1 MGIARSGHSNGGKI
15 APTRADFPELRF
27 MILFKPFS
35 QRHPARIFA
44 EMTGLLLGIGL
55 LDYVTTYQMSF
66 FLFYGAPIFA
76 VSWYCG
82 KKSGVL
88 VALIAGIIWW
98 WADRQ
103 SGHPYLHDW
112 VEGYE
117 TAVRLGFFLFV
128 ALAASA
134 LRAKSDEADARI
146 ALLEHSQRLEHEI
159 VNISE
164 QERHRIGQDLHDGLC
179 QYLAALGCA
188 ATSLRDDLEKL
199 RLPDEAKAAGELAI
213 LLRDAVVQT
222 RDLARGL
229 VPVHLDEAGL
239 VLAMEGLA
247 QSVTRLQGINCTFE
261 SNGVTTNYED
271 QAAMH
276 FYRIAQEAINNATKH
291 GKARNIAIS
300 LDAKKD
306 LTTLRIADD
315 GAGISKAQPKKGG
328 MGLNI
333 MSYRARLTGGKL
345 SIRDAKG
352 GGTIVLCS
360 APSEQCKI
368 HEDAVA

>member
-1 MGIARSGHSNGGKI
+1 MSV
-15 APTRADFPELRF
+15 
-27 MILFKPFS
+27 FKPFS
-35 QRHPARIFA
+35 RQHPTQIVA
-44 EMTGLLLGIGL
+44 EMIGVLLGIGMI
-55 LDYVTTYQMSF
+55 DYATTYQMSF

-76 VSWYCG
+76 VAWYCG
-82 KKSGVL
+82 RKSGVL

-98 WADRQ
+98 WADRE
-103 SGHPYLHDW
+103 SGHPYFYNW
-112 VEGYE
+112 IEGYE
-117 TAVRLGFFLFV
+117 TAVLLGFFLFV
-128 ALAASA
+128 AFAGSA
-134 LRAKSDEADARI
+134 LRAKSDEANARI

-164 QERHRIGQDLHDGLC
+164 GERHRIGQDLHDGLC
-179 QYLAALGCA
+179 QYLAALACA

-199 RLPDEAKAAGELAI
+199 RLPDEAKAAGELAT

-239 VLAMEGLA
+239 VLAIEGLA
-247 QSVTRLQGINCTFE
+247 RSVTRLQGINCTFE
-261 SNGVTTNYED
+261 SNGIVTSYED

-276 FYRIAQEAINNATKH
+276 LYRIAQEAINNATKH

-300 LDAKKD
+300 LDARKD

-315 GAGISKAQPKKGG
+315 GTGISKAKPKKGG

-333 MSYRARLTGGKL
+333 MSYRARLTGGEL
-345 SIRDAKG
+345 TIREAEG
-352 GGTIVLCS
+352 GGTVVVCS

-368 HEDAVA
+368 HENAVA